1 LAKFQRLGPVWRK
14 PKPKPWKQ
22 KKACTIWAN
31 ERQWIDDNDPL
42 GSLSV
47 EIVTGEGWPIV
58 IEQSPADPL
67 LFISVEDAY

>member
-31 ERQWIDDNDPL
+31 ERQYAAEFDPEFTTDT
-42 GSLSV
+42 
-47 EIVTGEGWPIV
+47 EIVTGEGWAILL
-58 IEQSPADPL
+58 ESADPSL
-67 LFISVEDAY
+67 PIYIGVE